1 MILAFFSSLLNQRKM
16 PSPGKFWASD
26 QRLKSI
32 PRLKRCDDIGL
43 PARSRLVQ
51 RDVGEIQLFSHLLLL
66 SFPITHLLY
75 PGRLSSNR
83 EAGRKK
89 EWRMEG
95 EAMGEKRDRQIKS
108 NLLGCL
114 WGCRYAPD
122 GDPELDGLHCGN
134 NPLWLIESLG
144 NHLWSN
150 KNAETRW
157 PSSQQGHLKK

>member
-1 MILAFFSSLLNQRKM
+1 MSPGCPEEKDGEKKRKIIRHITKPLFVHYLWLCHLLSISEDLKKWLLRKM

-51 RDVGEIQLFSHLLLL
+51 RDVGEIQLYSHLLLL

-75 PGRLSSNR
+75 PGKLSSNR

-89 EWRMEG
+89 EMDDGRRG
-95 EAMGEKRDRQIKS
+95 DGGEKRQADKEQS
-108 NLLGCL
+108 PWLLV
-114 WGCRYAPD
+114 RV
-122 GDPELDGLHCGN
+122 
-134 NPLWLIESLG
+134 
-144 NHLWSN
+144 
-150 KNAETRW
+150 
-157 PSSQQGHLKK
+157 

>member
-1 MILAFFSSLLNQRKM
+1 M
-16 PSPGKFWASD
+16 
-26 QRLKSI
+26 
-32 PRLKRCDDIGL
+32 
-43 PARSRLVQ
+43 VQ

-114 WGCRYAPD
+114 
-122 GDPELDGLHCGN
+122 
-134 NPLWLIESLG
+134 
-144 NHLWSN
+144 
-150 KNAETRW
+150 
-157 PSSQQGHLKK
+157 